1 MGAPLPGGP
10 VDLEDVQP
18 PLVADHAADAV
29 GGLGHGV
36 PVEGQLVVILDED
49 VVGSERVVE
58 SGNIVMMPNKT
69 YDMYNVAI
77 LLVH

>member
-1 MGAPLPGGP
+1 MGNTCADADDGVRAPLPGGP

-36 PVEGQLVVILDED
+36 PVEGQLVVVLDED
-49 VVGSERVVE
+49 VVRSE
-58 SGNIVMMPNKT
+58 SII
-69 YDMYNVAI
+69 I
-77 LLVH
+77 LLG